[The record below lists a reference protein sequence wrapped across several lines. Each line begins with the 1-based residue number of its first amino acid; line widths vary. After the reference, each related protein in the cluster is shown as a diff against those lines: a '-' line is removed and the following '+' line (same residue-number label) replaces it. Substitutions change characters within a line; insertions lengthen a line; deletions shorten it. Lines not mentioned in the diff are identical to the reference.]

1 MNEFK
6 MIRFEDDDF
15 IVDVRAD
22 IENETV
28 WLTQDE
34 MASLFDVD
42 RTRIVRHISNI
53 YKEKIRLFNYREM
66 LGSSNWR

>member
-15 IVDVRAD
+15 EVNVRAD

-34 MASLFDVD
+34 MASLFEVSTD
-42 RTRIVRHISNI
+42 NI
-53 YKEKIRLFNYREM
+53 DYI
-66 LGSSNWR
+66 

>member
-1 MNEFK
+1 

-22 IENETV
+22 IENETI

-34 MASLFDVD
+34 MSSLFDVD

-53 YKEKIRLFNYREM
+53 YIKKKN
-66 LGSSNWR
+66 

>member
-22 IENETV
+22 IENETI

-34 MASLFDVD
+34 MTSLFEVSTDN
-42 RTRIVRHISNI
+42 IGLHIKNI
-53 YKEKIRLFNYREM
+53 LKEKN
-66 LGSSNWR
+66 

>member
-1 MNEFK
+1 

-22 IENETV
+22 IENETI

-53 YKEKIRLFNYREM
+53 YKEKELDID
-66 LGSSNWR
+66 

>member
-22 IENETV
+22 IENETI

-34 MASLFDVD
+34 MTSLFEVSTDN
-42 RTRIVRHISNI
+42 IGLHIKNI
-53 YKEKIRLFNYREM
+53 LKEKNRLFQLPRNAR
-66 LGSSNWR
+66 

>member
-22 IENETV
+22 IENETI

-53 YKEKIRLFNYREM
+53 YKEKELDID
-66 LGSSNWR
+66 